1 MSNNPWAGRVPLNYR
16 QGCEE
21 EVAKAVGAKET
32 SFRPGVTHELKYQIP
47 HNDRTIMPRN
57 NGCTM
62 LRRYADGRLDIPY
75 VCGKIIEIIHKMKD
89 AGHVTQ
95 FEKALLAL
103 TLPKPFQKL
112 IDAKIAK
119 TMTKISNE
127 ERMMLGLYL
136 SQHLKEE
143 LNYNAGLGGGSVPGR
158 GSTRS

>member
-1 MSNNPWAGRVPLNYR
+1 MSNNPYAGRVPLNYR

-21 EVAKAVGAKET
+21 EVSKAVEKPT
-32 SFRPGVTHELKYQIP
+32 SYRPGETHELRYRTP

-57 NGCTM
+57 DGCTM
-62 LRRYADGRLDIPY
+62 LRRYPDGRLDIPY
-75 VCGKIIEIIHKMKD
+75 VCGKVIEIIHKMKD

-103 TLPKPFQKL
+103 ALPKPFQKL
-112 IDAKIAK
+112 IDTKIAK
-119 TMTKISNE
+119 TMTKLSNE
-127 ERMMLGLYL
+127 ERMLLGLYL

-143 LNYNAGLGGGSVPGR
+143 LNWNAGMGGGSVPGR